1 VRFLLS
7 DAASAARGRLAG
19 PDAEVSSACI
29 DSRLAGPGSL
39 FFALG
44 GASADGHDF
53 VDQVRAC
60 GGFAVVSRGAWD
72 SGVIE
77 VDDVQRSMLG
87 ISSWIRERIAAPVL
101 ALTGS
106 AGKTTTREMMKSVL
120 SMKYRVGGTAG
131 NLNNHLGL
139 PLTLMNL
146 DEDAEVVV
154 LELGMNHEGE
164 LASLGAVARPVISLV
179 TSVGSAHLEYFGSRE
194 AIAMAKSELIGQTL
208 SGGTCLIPCGEPVL
222 LDVAERRGLETL
234 LVGPGGHYWLEG
246 AGGSWRAMPW
256 GIEFSPVLP
265 GAHNASNALFA
276 TAAACR
282 MGIDPG
288 EALARLS
295 TFGGLAGRGRR
306 VKSGMMQVVDES
318 YNANPESMEACL
330 EVLGGS
336 PGRRAAVLG
345 DMLELG
351 DSSGAMHRNVLD
363 RADSLGLD
371 LLLLVG
377 PLFREASSK
386 GLKTPFECVPDWHA
400 ALEAL
405 LRGVRG
411 ETTVLVKGSH
421 AIQLDRLVDALPRE
435 D

>member
-1 VRFLLS
+1 MRFLLS

-19 PDAEVSSACI
+19 ADAEVSSACI

-39 FFALG
+39 FFALH

-53 VDQVRAC
+53 VDQVRTR
-60 GGFAVVSRGAWD
+60 GGFAVVSRVGWD

-87 ISSWIRERIAAPVL
+87 IASWIRDRIAAPVL

-106 AGKTTTREMMKSVL
+106 AGKTTTREMTKSAL
-120 SMKYRVGGTAG
+120 SLKYRVGGTSG

-164 LASLGAVARPVISLV
+164 LTSLGGVARPVISVV
-179 TSVGSAHLEYFGSRE
+179 TNVGSAHLEYFGSRD
-194 AIAMAKSELIGQTL
+194 AIAGAKSELIGQTL
-208 SGGTCLIPCGEPVL
+208 PGGTCLIPCGEPVL
-222 LDVAERRGLETL
+222 LEAAERRGLEIL

-246 AGGSWRAMPW
+246 GDGSWRAMPW
-256 GIEFSPVLP
+256 GIEFSPALP

-276 TAAACR
+276 AAAACR
-282 MGIDPG
+282 MGVDPDR
-288 EALARLS
+288 ALERLS
-295 TFGGLAGRGRR
+295 EFGGLAGRGRR
-306 VKSGMMQVVDES
+306 LRSGPMLVIDES
-318 YNANPESMEACL
+318 YNSNPDSVTACL
-330 EVLGGS
+330 EVLASS

-351 DSSGAMHRNVLD
+351 DASPEMHRMVLG
-363 RADSLGLD
+363 RAESLGLD

-377 PLFREASSK
+377 PLFREAASG
-386 GLKTPFECVPDWHA
+386 GLSTPYECVPDWES

-405 LRGVRG
+405 VRG
-411 ETTVLVKGSH
+411 IREETTVLVKGSH
-421 AIQLDRLVDALPRE
+421 AVQLDRLVGALPRE